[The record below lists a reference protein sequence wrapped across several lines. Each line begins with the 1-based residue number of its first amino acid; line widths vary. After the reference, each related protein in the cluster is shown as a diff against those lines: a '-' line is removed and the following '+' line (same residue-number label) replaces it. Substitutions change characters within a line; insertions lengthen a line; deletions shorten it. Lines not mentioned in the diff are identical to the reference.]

1 MLEAMYHKASSIF
14 FVAKSGY
21 TTNLK
26 TFLLTFVEFVYLQS
40 YHLKVRDSN
49 Y

>member
-21 TTNLK
+21 ITNIIA
-26 TFLLTFVEFVYLQS
+26 VYEKLI
-40 YHLKVRDSN
+40 KKFAATK
-49 Y
+49 